1 MVSNGWDAM
10 VCAGAAQG
18 LTGWEEALIV
28 GGVTS
33 VTTFLFLGGYALF
46 FRYTK
51 AGRRQRRRLGKLIAG
66 PEWGK

>member
-1 MVSNGWDAM
+1 MSAT
-10 VCAGAAQG
+10 G

-28 GGVTS
+28 GGVTF
-33 VTTFLFLGGYALF
+33 VVTFLFLCGYALF

-51 AGRRQRRRLGKLIAG
+51 AGKVCRRRLGKLIAG